1 MPLPTLRFAST
12 LALTTLIGS
21 LAACSTQRTTCP
33 HPHQSHQAPL
43 AHHASPEHY
52 TLLHEDN
59 RIRVIDFVIE
69 PGFRDQ
75 WHRHPHEAFYI
86 LKGGTLFIEP
96 QDGDPI
102 ELTIKPGDVVSHE
115 SWTHRVSNI
124 GDTTVHAVIFEVKE
138 N

>member
-1 MPLPTLRFAST
+1 MPLPALSIAST

-21 LAACSTQRTTCP
+21 LAACSAQRHTSP
-33 HPHQSHQAPL
+33 HPNRTNQAPL

-52 TLLHEDN
+52 TLLHEDD
-59 RIRVIDFVIE
+59 RIRVIDFVIK

-96 QDGDPI
+96 QVGDPI
-102 ELTIKPGDVVSHE
+102 ELTVKPGDVVSHKA
-115 SWTHRVSNI
+115 WTHRVSNI
-124 GDTTVHAVIFEVKE
+124 GNTTVHAVIFETKD

>member
-12 LALTTLIGS
+12 LALTGS
-21 LAACSTQRTTCP
+21 LAACSAQRHASP
-33 HPHQSHQAPL
+33 HLNQSHQAPL

-52 TLLHEDN
+52 TLLHEDD

-86 LKGGTLFIEP
+86 LKGGTLPIEP

-115 SWTHRVSNI
+115 AWTHRVSNI
-124 GDTTVHAVIFEVKE
+124 GNTTVHAMIFETKDD
-138 N
+138 